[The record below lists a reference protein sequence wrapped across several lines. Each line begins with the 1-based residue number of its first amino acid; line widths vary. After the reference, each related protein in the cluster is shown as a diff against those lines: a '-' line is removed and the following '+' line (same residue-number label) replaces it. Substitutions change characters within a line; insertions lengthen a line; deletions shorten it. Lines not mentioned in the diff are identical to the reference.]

1 MRNKLNP
8 QSSNVNV
15 FVRRYIN
22 CNTQGLDL
30 KEDRLIWFK
39 LGFPMWDRPNQESVV
54 GIGLICKQVASD
66 GRRRAIP
73 VSRGPIGRRAGLIQ
87 AR

>member
-1 MRNKLNP
+1 
-8 QSSNVNV
+8 
-15 FVRRYIN
+15 
-22 CNTQGLDL
+22 
-30 KEDRLIWFK
+30 
-39 LGFPMWDRPNQESVV
+39 MWDRPNQESVV